1 MMLLEKQNGTRQRV
15 LLWAVFLVLCF
26 KAQAQVLMPDVPDK
40 RTLYL
45 LEDQFR
51 QQHYAVAAQ
60 TARAVMAK
68 QSGANDPD
76 RKAVTD
82 FAEYYLT
89 VASIKTAAPG
99 WEDSAIAVMESAMPA
114 PYKQRTAFFLAQK
127 YFHDNKLAKAIPNYE
142 AAGISNLSN
151 EEIADAKFELAYC
164 YFNNKQFDK
173 AEPLF
178 SSIKELKDGK
188 YYKAGNY
195 YYGLLAYNENNY
207 ADALASFELIR
218 NDKLYRTV
226 VPYYIAETSYFMGDT
241 AKALHEALAAI
252 SPKVEKSY
260 YDNDLHLLIAQCYF
274 EDQKY
279 AEAKPYFEF
288 YYAHTDKIRKEDLYK
303 MGYCDYRLSDW
314 NSAIEKF
321 KTLGNTRDSLGQ
333 TSMYLLGD
341 CYIHVSDKPSAR
353 NAFGLCADMV
363 FNPGQ
368 REAAMMLYSMISYD
382 LGYDDE
388 SARQLE
394 NLLTVFPHTEYR
406 DEAHTLLSD
415 LLIKTHNYAEALADL
430 KLVAKRDDEYRKA
443 EQKAAYGYAV
453 QLFRKGDYEEAD
465 KYFAQS
471 LLHQIYPAY
480 TDAAYFWRGDIA
492 FRLRKYDDAI
502 NYSTQFIDR
511 KGDNAATQRLSPQS
525 TGQHAYIN
533 MGFAALELQDYNE
546 AQGYFTKAQQ
556 AVKGDEGI
564 SRLAAVREADA
575 VFLQKNYSKAL
586 PLYNKIIGI
595 DTENADYA
603 KFQKC
608 IILGLL
614 NRTNEKIAQLQ
625 TLIGAENP
633 SPYEVKAR
641 YELALT
647 YIEEDKFAPA
657 LAQLAFLTDIT
668 AADKSYAAKAYM
680 KTGFIYQQT
689 NDNAK
694 ATAAYRK
701 VVTDFPASEER
712 MAALD
717 VLRNMFIQM
726 NTPGEFSKLLRDAK
740 LPSADSNSVDS
751 AFYAAAEVRFASGN
765 WAEAK
770 QAFDNYLAQYPNG
783 IFAVKAHYYRAECA
797 FQLKKYKAALEDYK
811 TVLAEAWNDFSE
823 NSARHAAAIA
833 YEQKDYSGALTYYR
847 LLRAGAQDNAAIEYA
862 LVGSMKCHYFSGNYD
877 GAGAFADSVLDLQG
891 VSAEGVNDALLFK
904 AKAFYATKQLDECLP
919 IFKQLVSSKNGETAA
934 EARHTLGEVYLAS
947 DNLQLAEEA
956 ANNCIRES
964 SGYDYWIVKSY
975 ITLADI
981 LIKQKDYFNARA
993 TLESIVKHTKIQELK
1008 QQSLEKL
1015 NEVNRAEKAKSKL
1028 RDE

>member
-1 MMLLEKQNGTRQRV
+1 MALQQQNGTRQRV
-15 LLWAVFLVLCF
+15 LLWVVFLVFCMN
-26 KAQAQVLMPDVPDK
+26 AQGQVLMPDVPGN
-40 RTLYL
+40 RECYL
-45 LEDQFR
+45 LENEFR

-60 TARAVMAK
+60 AARALLA
-68 QSGANDPD
+68 ANQKGTDADFKPV
-76 RKAVTD
+76 KD
-82 FAEYYLT
+82 FALYYLT
-89 VASIKTAAPG
+89 VSCIKTAAPG
-99 WEDSAIAVMESAMPA
+99 WEDSAVAVVESDMPA
-114 PYKQRTAFFLAQK
+114 PYRQRVAFFLAQK
-127 YFHDNKLAKAIPNYE
+127 YFRDNKLAKAIPNYE
-142 AAGISNLSN
+142 TAGISNLSN
-151 EEIADAKFELAYC
+151 DEITDAKFELAYC

-178 SSIKELKDGK
+178 ASIKELKDGK

-207 ADALASFELIR
+207 ADALASFEVIR
-218 NDKLYRTV
+218 GDKLYRTV

-241 AKALHEALAAI
+241 SKALHEALAAI

-260 YDNDLHLLIAQCYF
+260 YDNDLHLLIAQCFF
-274 EDQKY
+274 EGQQY
-279 AEAKPYFEF
+279 AEAKPYFEY
-288 YYAHTDKIRKEDLYK
+288 YYAHADKIRKEDLYK

-341 CYIHVSDKPSAR
+341 CYIHVGDKPSAR

-388 SARQLE
+388 SARQLK
-394 NLLTVFPHTEYR
+394 NLLTTFPATEYR

-415 LLIKTHNYAEALADL
+415 LLIKTHNYADALADL
-430 KLVAKRDDEYRKA
+430 ALVGKRDEEYRKA

-453 QLFRKGDYEEAD
+453 QWFRKGEYAEAD

-492 FRLRKYDDAI
+492 FRLHKYDDAI
-502 NYSTQFIDR
+502 NFSSQFIDR
-511 KGDNAATQRLSPQS
+511 KGDNPATERLSPQA
-525 TGQHAYIN
+525 TGQHAYVN

-556 AVKGDEGI
+556 AVKGDEGV
-564 SRLAAVREADA
+564 SRIAAVREADA

-586 PLYNKIIGI
+586 PLYSKIIAV

-614 NRTNEKIAQLQ
+614 NRTNEKIALLQ
-625 TLIGAENP
+625 TLVGAENP

-641 YELALT
+641 YELAMT
-647 YIEEDKFAPA
+647 YIEDDKYAPA

-668 AADKSYAAKAYM
+668 APDKSYAAKAYM
-680 KTGFIYQQT
+680 KVGFVHQQMG
-689 NDNAK
+689 DNAQ
-694 ATAAYRK
+694 AIAAYRK

-717 VLRNMFIQM
+717 VLKNMFIQM

-740 LPSADSNSVDS
+740 LPSADTGSVDS
-751 AFYAAAEVRFASGN
+751 AFYAAAEVRFSSGN
-765 WAEAK
+765 WADAK
-770 QAFDNYLAQYPNG
+770 QAFDNYLTQYPNG
-783 IFAVKAHYYRAECA
+783 IFAVKAHYYRAECSY
-797 FQLKKYKAALEDYK
+797 QLKKYKLALEDYK

-833 YEQKDYSGALTYYR
+833 YEQKDYASALTYY
-847 LLRAGAQDNAAIEYA
+847 LQLRSGSTDNAAIEYA
-862 LVGSMKCHYFSGNYD
+862 CVGIMKCRYFMSNYTD
-877 GAGAFADSVLDLQG
+877 AGAYADSILEWPG
-891 VSAEGVNDALLFK
+891 VTAEAVNDALLFK
-904 AKAFYATKQLDECLP
+904 AKSFYAGKQLDECLP
-919 IFKQLVSSKNGETAA
+919 IFKQLTSSKNGETAA
-934 EARHTLGEVYLAS
+934 EARYTIGEILLAD
-947 DNLQLAEEA
+947 DNLAGAEEA

-1008 QQSLEKL
+1008 QQATDKL
-1015 NEVNRAEKAKSKL
+1015 NEVNKAEKAKSKL